1 MYQYP
6 ISVSE
11 LYQYSISVSDWG
23 NWKGNLVAS
32 PDKPG
37 WNYYTVNKNG
47 GNTACNEINSFVLGG
62 CCTYFCENAFFKLNL
77 QNDIIRSCSY
87 VNVKEPIHCNGIMMS
102 MMASQITS
110 LKIVYSTVYS
120 GTDERKT
127 SKLHVSGLCAGYSL
141 VTSEFPAER
150 VSKTENASIWWCHHV
165 MIKSGNVL
173 VSFHF

>member
-23 NWKGNLVAS
+23 NWKGNMVAS

-47 GNTACNEINSFVLGG
+47 GNTACNEFISFVLGG

-77 QNDIIRSCSY
+77 QIDIIGSCSY
-87 VNVKEPIHCNGIMMS
+87 VNVKELIHYNDVIMSVMVS
-102 MMASQITS
+102 EITS
-110 LKIVYSTVYS
+110 LTIVYSIVYS
-120 GTDERKT
+120 GIDERKT
-127 SKLHVSGLCAGYSL
+127 SKLRISGLCVGNSP
-141 VTSEFPAER
+141 VTGWFRHKGPVTWKMFPFD
-150 VSKTENASIWWCHHV
+150 
-165 MIKSGNVL
+165 NVIIRW
-173 VSFHF
+173 